1 MEYLLGQQTRDRLM
15 RLLGN
20 QGAVATLRA
29 GPPRPAPAP
38 WVLVRCTSATP
49 VGGDAVR
56 AQCYPA
62 KILPLA
68 SNAVAAVTERAE
80 CLLTLLGANG
90 ASVKPTAGRV
100 YSALLTGEV
109 ESDSKRRPRAFAA
122 KGDGAG
128 SGSGGDSGDCCGT
141 NWTRTIKNGDYFT
154 IALDGGPA
162 GAMFDSIA
170 INGVTYHIRFNWDK
184 EEMYLDTVL
193 PSGTT
198 LIGKKE
204 CGCCPCITFGFV
216 REELF
221 PDDDV
226 SDDICDRVYKIQVCV
241 GCPAGWYCI
250 RDAGTTDAPTAVFMD
265 LNEACND
272 DEIEVVS
279 GPWQTE
285 NVAVSHC
292 AGTAVG
298 GDCSTTRS
306 DLEEGVW
313 YNFSAPAGGAG
324 LALIQQLTDPPYV
337 LEAACDSNPEY
348 GANMGVV
355 YTNCTEDFYPPA
367 YGPGVFGG
375 DKDTG
380 AVSGHRCI
388 SLPTGGTVKI
398 NFGAA
403 LTIPVSIQF
412 RLRKVATPGCPDNG
426 THTITPCGGITSMK
440 VQDRIA
446 IEFITGSSGAYLADV
461 GKWVYLDY
469 DSGSG
474 TWKNPSA
481 SFGGYTGAVE
491 LNYSSCVTFVQ
502 IPGGPSAQGVYSI
515 GGVDYCDATLTR
527 NRLRNAAGDFGWF
540 HVRGQLEWEG

>member
-1 MEYLLGQQTRDRLM
+1 M
-15 RLLGN
+15 
-20 QGAVATLRA
+20 
-29 GPPRPAPAP
+29 
-38 WVLVRCTSATP
+38 
-49 VGGDAVR
+49 
-56 AQCYPA
+56 
-62 KILPLA
+62 
-68 SNAVAAVTERAE
+68 
-80 CLLTLLGANG
+80 
-90 ASVKPTAGRV
+90 
-100 YSALLTGEV
+100 
-109 ESDSKRRPRAFAA
+109 SDSKRRPRAFAA
-122 KGDGAG
+122 LGNG
-128 SGSGGDSGDCCGT
+128 SGSGGSGLDC
-141 NWTRTIKNGDYFT
+141 NGDGWLVAAKPEDYWT
-154 IALDGGPA
+154 IQEIGGTAPA
-162 GAMFDSIA
+162 VEIGLKITINEIVYTVSFDPSVPSLSLTS
-170 INGVTYHIRFNWDK
+170 G
-184 EEMYLDTVL
+184 L
-193 PSGTT
+193 PSAVAKVGR
-198 LIGKKE
+198 KD
-204 CGCCPCITFGFV
+204 CSVCPCVTFAFRRKDFYPDFV
-216 REELF
+216 ED
-221 PDDDV
+221 PDDV
-226 SDDICDRVYKIQVCV
+226 CSRVLYLKVCQ
-241 GCPAGWYCI
+241 GCPEGWYCVK
-250 RDAGTTDAPTAVFMD
+250 DAGTEDEPAAVWLD
-265 LNEACND
+265 QGEACGD

-279 GPWQTE
+279 GPWRTE
-285 NVAVSHC
+285 NVAVSKC
-292 AGTAVG
+292 ATNAVG
-298 GDCSTTRS
+298 GECSTTRS

-426 THTITPCGGITSMK
+426 THTIAPCGGITSMK

-461 GKWVYLDY
+461 GKWIYLDY

-474 TWKNPSA
+474 TWKTPSA

-491 LNYSSCVTFVQ
+491 INYSSCVTFVQ